1 MLYTVQLLDIMLMEL
16 ELLLRVAQDIT
27 VHTD

>member
-1 MLYTVQLLDIMLMEL
+1 MLYTVQLLDIMLMDL
-16 ELLLRVAQDIT
+16 ELLLSVALDIT

>member
-1 MLYTVQLLDIMLMEL
+1 MLYTVQLLDIMLMDL